1 MSDVLII
8 GGGASGLAA
17 AIEAARGGCSV
28 TVLEQKERPAKK
40 ILVTGNGRCNLT
52 NLHMDPETC
61 YRGGDPGFIA
71 SVLET
76 VSVKE
81 TLAWFGDLGIPTKDR
96 NGYVYPRS
104 DQASAVAE
112 ALILEAEHLGVEIVC
127 GVRAESIR
135 PEGPESGAG
144 GFLVEAAETG
154 RKDSGAGGKALE
166 AGGKAAGAD
175 GKTGGKTARAGGKAA
190 GAAGKAAEAAGTAG
204 KKAARRY
211 RGRCLILSAGS
222 KAAPATGSDGS
233 GYGLAESLGHR
244 VADPLPALVQLVCR
258 GRVFRQLA
266 GIRTEAEVSL
276 LVDGKAAA
284 CDRGE
289 VQLTDYGISGIPVFQ
304 VSRFASSAL
313 HEGRKTEAKLDLL
326 PGQTREEVLSFLQ
339 RRRDRL
345 SYRTGEQFLSGL
357 FAGKL
362 GCVLLSAAG
371 ISLTDQAGQ
380 IPDRKLERLADQIK
394 GFPAEVSGTK
404 SFEQAQICCGGVLLE
419 QVERTTMESKLHP
432 GLYLTGELL
441 DADGICGGYN
451 LQWAWSTGILA
462 GRSAAA
468 QIRRES
474 PASVEEHL

>member
-1 MSDVLII
+1 MTGGERMSDVLII

-52 NLHMDPETC
+52 NLHMDPDTC

-135 PEGPESGAG
+135 PERPESGAG

-154 RKDSGAGGKALE
+154 RKESGAGGKA
-166 AGGKAAGAD
+166 
-175 GKTGGKTARAGGKAA
+175 
-190 GAAGKAAEAAGTAG
+190 
-204 KKAARRY
+204 AARRY

-276 LVDGKAAA
+276 FVDGKAAA

-304 VSRFASSAL
+304 VSRFASAAL

-326 PGQTREEVLSFLQ
+326 PGQTREEVLSFLR

-419 QVERTTMESKLHP
+419 QVEKTTMESKLHP